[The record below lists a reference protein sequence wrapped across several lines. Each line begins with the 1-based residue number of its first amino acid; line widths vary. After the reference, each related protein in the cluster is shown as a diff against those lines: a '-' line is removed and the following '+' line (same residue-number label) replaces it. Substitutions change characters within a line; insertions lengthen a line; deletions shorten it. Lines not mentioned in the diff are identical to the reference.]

1 MSILATFEE
10 PCVPLGYRLSL
21 DDFSWNGPTGI
32 AAVPGEGKLSFMLR
46 LGFDARVA
54 YHEQLFEE
62 MKAEAKTGCEDLL
75 GNHEITPQAVSR
87 AEHSIFAKASPRTKI
102 VYELVSDD
110 QDNWV
115 IRWML
120 WHCIEEHVNSSCS
133 LWSKSQSRPPSS
145 QSTTP
150 SSSNT
155 TRPSPVDSVIMSPRR
170 SPSTRVAKR
179 VHRRVKKKRLPETTV
194 TRRDFW
200 DPVRSP

>member
-1 MSILATFEE
+1 MSTSTTFEE
-10 PCVPLGYRLSL
+10 PYVPLRYRLSE

-32 AAVPGEGKLSFMLR
+32 AAVPEEGKLSFMLR
-46 LGFDARVA
+46 LGFEAHIA
-54 YHEQLFEE
+54 YHEQLFDE
-62 MKAEAKTGCEDLL
+62 MKAEAKIGCEDLL

-87 AEHSIFAKASPRTKI
+87 AEHAILAKASPQTKI
-102 VYELVSDD
+102 VYELVADD

-150 SSSNT
+150 SSST

-179 VHRRVKKKRLPETTV
+179 VHRRVKKKHLPETTV
-194 TRRDFW
+194 TRRRDFW